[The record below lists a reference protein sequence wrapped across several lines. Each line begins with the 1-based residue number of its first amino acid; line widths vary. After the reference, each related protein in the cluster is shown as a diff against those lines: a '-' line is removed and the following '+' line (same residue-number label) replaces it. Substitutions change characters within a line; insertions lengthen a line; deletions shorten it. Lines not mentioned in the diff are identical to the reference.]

1 MKRKKTKKT
10 IKLNDNDQSSYC
22 IYGLINTKT
31 NQLVYVSLDQETA
44 ELELDLGEFDDGNHA
59 LVSFTVMLT

>member
-1 MKRKKTKKT
+1 MKRKKINKT
-10 IKLNDNDQSSYC
+10 VKLGKDDQLTYC